1 MPRGRTL
8 AVALVWLLVAPA
20 IATGTGSALV
30 ADVHPAA
37 APAAASTA
45 TAAAEEA
52 SPTSLSH
59 AASENESGPRVE
71 AVFPNP
77 VADGD
82 AGEYVLL
89 SFPEHTAVG
98 NWTLS
103 DGETTVSLPNRTVA
117 GDVLVAA
124 NVSAARRLRATA
136 SAPSH
141 ASANESA
148 GSDGNSTRIPGVT
161 AVGLALSNGGERLV
175 LARPNGTTV
184 HAVAYED
191 APEGEQYVDGAFR
204 PLGATAHAPAT
215 TASVDARAF
224 VTPDVAVPLAP
235 IRNAST
241 RISLAGYTFASERV
255 ADALERAADRGV
267 DVRVLVDDAPVG
279 GVTPRQGRVLEDLTD
294 AGIAVRA
301 LGGRRARYDYHH
313 AKYLVADDVAVVLT
327 ENWKPSGTGGHANRG
342 WGAVLRDEATASALR
357 DVFDSDWTGPDA
369 NPWTSVATEATAQST
384 RAANAT
390 YPTRIRSR
398 NVTVERATVLVAP
411 DNAERALTVR
421 LRNAT
426 DRVHVLQMTA
436 ARDGVLVRE
445 TVAAARRGVDV
456 RILLSS
462 AWYAREENQAV
473 VDALN
478 RVAERESLPLDARLV
493 DPDGRF
499 RKVHAKGIVVDDTVV
514 LGSINWNDHSLRENR
529 EVAVVL
535 HGDAI
540 ADYYADALARDWQGG
555 TKTPIPTWLAV
566 ATVIAVL
573 VILAALA
580 RRIHFEN

>member
-1 MPRGRTL
+1 
-8 AVALVWLLVAPA
+8 VALVWLLVAPA
-20 IATGTGSALV
+20 IATGTGSAPV
-30 ADVHPAA
+30 ADVDPAA
-37 APAAASTA
+37 TPAATSTV
-45 TAAAEEA
+45 TAAAAEA
-52 SPTSLSH
+52 SPSSLSD
-59 AASENESGPRVE
+59 AAKENESGPRVE
-71 AVFPNP
+71 VVYPNP

-82 AGEYVLL
+82 PGEYVLL
-89 SFPEHTAVG
+89 SFPERTAVG

-103 DGETTVSLPNRTVA
+103 DGETTISLPNRTVSGA
-117 GDVLVAA
+117 VLVAA
-124 NVSAARRLRATA
+124 NVSAARRLRANV
-136 SAPSH
+136 SAPR
-141 ASANESA
+141 AVGAKGSA
-148 GSDGNSTRIPGVT
+148 GSGSRVPGVT
-161 AVGLALSNGGERLV
+161 AAGLALSNGGERLV
-175 LARPNGTTV
+175 LARPNGTTA

-191 APEGEQYVDGAFR
+191 APEGERYVDGAFR
-204 PLGATAHAPAT
+204 PLGATDHAPAT
-215 TASVDARAF
+215 TANVDARAF

-241 RISLAGYTFASERV
+241 RVSLAGYTFASERV
-255 ADALERAADRGV
+255 ATALERAADRGV

-279 GVTPRQGRVLEDLTD
+279 GLTRRQVRVLDDLSD
-294 AGIAVRA
+294 AGVAVRA
-301 LGGRRARYDYHH
+301 LGGDRARYDYHH

-342 WGAVLRDEATASALR
+342 WGVVLRDDATASALEA
-357 DVFDSDWTGPDA
+357 VFDGDWTAPDA
-369 NPWTSVATEATAQST
+369 RPWTSVDVDETAEPT

-390 YPTRIRSR
+390 FPTRIRSR
-398 NVTVERATVLVAP
+398 NVTAERATIIVAP
-411 DNAERALTVR
+411 DNAERALTAR
-421 LRNAT
+421 LRNAS

-456 RILLSS
+456 RVLLSS

-478 RVAERESLPLDARLV
+478 DVADRESLPLDARLV
-493 DPDGRF
+493 EPDGRF
-499 RKVHAKGIVVDDTVV
+499 RKVHAKGVVVDDTVV

-555 TKTPIPTWLAV
+555 TKTPLPTWLAA
-566 ATVIAVL
+566 ATAVAVL

-580 RRIHFEN
+580 RRIDFAN